1 MREEV
6 QMTTK
11 CPRPTSGEQPPQP
24 KVVREIRYSVSRNR
38 GQASTKVRYIETNT
52 ISLGCKL
59 CE

>member
-1 MREEV
+1 
-6 QMTTK
+6 MTTK